1 LIMKITMLESSWTLT
16 PRVSA
21 PTRLLKI

>member
-1 LIMKITMLESSWTLT
+1 LIMKITTLESSWTLT
-16 PRVSA
+16 PRASV